1 MSTQDGGY
9 VNMKRTYQDQLHY
22 EGKLWMLGALTL
34 FLSVPILLSIGTGV
48 WPTLAHFIPGFL
60 ATAIIFWPVTTIEVF
75 TFSPMLGV
83 GSTYLAFVTGNLT
96 SLKVPAALNAQ
107 DALNIEKGTD
117 EGDVIST
124 IAVASSSIITTLII
138 FVGALLIIPLT
149 PLLDSPTLK
158 PAFDNVIPALFGALG
173 IVYIAKRVKIAII
186 PLIVMMIFFPLV
198 PGSGGYVGIMVPV
211 GVVISLVVARIL
223 YKKGMI
229 S

>member
-1 MSTQDGGY
+1 MLDWGY
-9 VNMKRTYQDQLHY
+9 ANMKRSYQDQMHF
-22 EGKLWMLGALTL
+22 EGRVWMVGALLL
-34 FLSVPILLSIGTGV
+34 FISVPLILSIGTGV
-48 WPTLAHFIPGFL
+48 WPTFNHFIAGFL

-107 DALNIEKGTD
+107 DALGVEKGTD

-124 IAVASSSIITTLII
+124 IAVASSSVITTFII
-138 FVGALLIIPLT
+138 LVGALLIIPLT
-149 PLLDSPTLK
+149 PLLESETLK
-158 PAFDNVIPALFGALG
+158 PAFDNIIPALFGALG
-173 IVYIAKRVKIAII
+173 IVYISKRIKIAII
-186 PLIVMMIFFPLV
+186 PLVIMMIFFPLV
-198 PGSGGYVGIMVPV
+198 PGSGGLVGIMVPV
-211 GVVISLVVARIL
+211 GVVISLTVARIL

>member
-1 MSTQDGGY
+1 MLDWGY
-9 VNMKRTYQDQLHY
+9 ANMKRSYQDQMHF
-22 EGKLWMLGALTL
+22 EGRVWMVGALLL
-34 FLSVPILLSIGTGV
+34 FISVPLVLSIGTGV
-48 WPTLAHFIPGFL
+48 WPTFNHFIAGFL

-107 DALNIEKGTD
+107 DALGVEKGTD

-124 IAVASSSIITTLII
+124 IAVASSSVITTFII
-138 FVGALLIIPLT
+138 LVGALLIIPLT
-149 PLLDSPTLK
+149 PLLESETLK
-158 PAFDNVIPALFGALG
+158 PAFDNIIPALFGALG
-173 IVYIAKRVKIAII
+173 IVYISKRVKIAIL
-186 PLIVMMIFFPLV
+186 PLVVMMIFFPLV
-198 PGSGGYVGIMVPV
+198 PGSGGLVGIMVPV

>member
-1 MSTQDGGY
+1 
-9 VNMKRTYQDQLHY
+9 MKRSYQDQMHF
-22 EGKLWMLGALTL
+22 EGRMWMVGALLL
-34 FLSVPILLSIGTGV
+34 FISVPLILSVGTGV
-48 WPTLAHFIPGFL
+48 WPSFNHFITGFL

-107 DALNIEKGTD
+107 DALGVEKGTD

-124 IAVASSSIITTLII
+124 IAVASSSVITTFII
-138 FVGALLIIPLT
+138 LVGALLIIPLT
-149 PLLDSPTLK
+149 PLLESETLK
-158 PAFDNVIPALFGALG
+158 PAFDNIIPALFGALG
-173 IVYIAKRVKIAII
+173 IVYISKRVKIAIL
-186 PLIVMMIFFPLV
+186 PLVVMMIFFPLV
-198 PGSGGYVGIMVPV
+198 PGSGGLVGIMVPV
-211 GVVISLVVARIL
+211 GVVISLIVARIL

>member
-1 MSTQDGGY
+1 
-9 VNMKRTYQDQLHY
+9 MKRTYQDQLHV
-22 EGKLWMLGALTL
+22 EGRLWMIGALLL
-34 FLSVPILLSIGTGV
+34 FLSAPIILSIGTGV
-48 WPTLAHFIPGFL
+48 WPTFAHFIPGFI

-107 DALNIEKGTD
+107 DALGVEKGTD
-117 EGDVIST
+117 EGDVIAT
-124 IAVASSSIITTLII
+124 LAVASSSIITTLII

-149 PLLDSPTLK
+149 PLLESPALK
-158 PAFDNVIPALFGALG
+158 PAFDNIIPALFGALG
-173 IVYIAKRVKIAII
+173 IVYISKRIKIAIV
-186 PLIVMMIFFPLV
+186 PLVIMMIFFPFV
-198 PGSGGYVGIMVPV
+198 PGSGGLVGIMVPV
-211 GVVISLVVARIL
+211 GVVISILVARIL

>member
-1 MSTQDGGY
+1 MRDWGSD
-9 VNMKRTYQDQLHY
+9 NMKRTYQDQLHV
-22 EGKLWMLGALTL
+22 EGRLWMIGALLL
-34 FLSVPILLSIGTGV
+34 FLSAPIILSIGTGV
-48 WPTLAHFIPGFL
+48 WPTFAHFIPGFI

-107 DALNIEKGTD
+107 DALGVEKATL
-117 EGDVIST
+117 
-124 IAVASSSIITTLII
+124 AVASSSIITTLII

-149 PLLDSPTLK
+149 PLLESPALK
-158 PAFDNVIPALFGALG
+158 PAFDNIIPALFGALG
-173 IVYIAKRVKIAII
+173 IVYISKRIKIAIV
-186 PLIVMMIFFPLV
+186 PLVIMMIFFPFV
-198 PGSGGYVGIMVPV
+198 PGSGGLVGIMVPV
-211 GVVISLVVARIL
+211 GVVISILVARIL